1 MGAINTKRP
10 MRLFD
15 DRGKVSEKYEIGEIF
30 FEDDY
35 HCLCAIKD
43 TDFSKVLFDKSSGKV
58 LSENFMFWFIENF
71 DTPETLLAKK
81 AIDHVKLRYC
91 NDKNS
96 GYPFMMLGD
105 VAELITL
112 LTGVEVNNEE
122 LLLPR

>member
-81 AIDHVKLRYC
+81 AIDHVKNTYC
-91 NDKNS
+91 NHHDLTC
-96 GYPFMMLGD
+96 MVLGD
-105 VAELITL
+105 VTDLITL
-112 LTGVEVNNEE
+112 ITGVEVTIDDILNEK
-122 LLLPR
+122 

>member
-1 MGAINTKRP
+1 MEKINTKKP

-15 DRGKVSEKYEIGEIF
+15 DRGKVLDKYDIGEIF
-30 FEDDY
+30 FEDDDV
-35 HCLCAIKD
+35 CLCGIKD

-81 AIDHVKLRYC
+81 AIEHVKLRYC

-112 LTGVEVNNEE
+112 LTGVEVENEE
-122 LLLPR
+122 LLINK